1 MKTPVKIMIV
11 DDHQMF
17 IDGIKSLLRKEEN
30 FQVVSE
36 QVCAEAALKQLEKDT
51 VVDIV
56 ITDISMPGMNGIE
69 LTKLI
74 KFTYPD
80 MKVLVLSMHND
91 KEIVGEIM
99 MSEADGYIL
108 KNTGKQ
114 ELLEALTR
122 IMDNSTYYSKEV
134 LSIMVKKVKK
144 ERKIEAETRN
154 LTNREIEVLKLI
166 CQEYSSQEIADKLF
180 IGRRTVDTH
189 RQNILQKT
197 KVKTIVG
204 LIKYGMRNGLIPEL

>member
-1 MKTPVKIMIV
+1 MIV

-17 IDGIKSLLRKEEN
+17 IDGIKSLLRKEEYL
-30 FQVVSE
+30 QIVSE
-36 QVCAEAALKQLEKDT
+36 HLCAEDALEQLKKDA
-51 VVDIV
+51 VDIV
-56 ITDISMPGMNGIE
+56 ITDISMPRMSG
-69 LTKLI
+69 I
-74 KFTYPD
+74 KFTKTIKSTYSNI
-80 MKVLVLSMHND
+80 KVLVLSMHND
-91 KEIVGEIM
+91 KEIVSEIM

-114 ELLEALTR
+114 ELIEALTK
-122 IMDNSTYYSKEV
+122 IIDNGTYYSKEV
-134 LSIMVKKVKK
+134 LSIMVNKVKK
-144 ERKIEAETRN
+144 EWKIETETN
-154 LTNREIEVLKLI
+154 ELTDREIKVLELI

-204 LIKYGMRNGLIPEL
+204 LIKYGIRNGFTSNI

>member
-1 MKTPVKIMIV
+1 METPVKIMII

-30 FQVVSE
+30 FQVISE
-36 QVCAEAALKQLEKDT
+36 HICAENALEQLKKEA
-51 VVDIV
+51 VDIV

-69 LTKLI
+69 LTKII
-74 KFTYPD
+74 KSTYPHL
-80 MKVLVLSMHND
+80 KVLVLSMHND
-91 KEIVGEIM
+91 KEVVGEIM

-114 ELLEALTR
+114 ELIEALTK
-122 IMDNSTYYSKEV
+122 ITDNGTYYSKEV
-134 LSIMVKKVKK
+134 LLVMVSKVKK
-144 ERKIEAETRN
+144 ERKIEADTSE
-154 LTNREIEVLKLI
+154 LTDREEEVLKLI

-204 LIKYGMRNGLIPEL
+204 LIKYGIRNGFVSEV

>member
-1 MKTPVKIMIV
+1 METPVKIMIV

-30 FQVVSE
+30 LLVTSE
-36 QVCAEAALKQLEKDT
+36 FLCAEDALEHLDIAATDL
-51 VVDIV
+51 I
-56 ITDISMPGMNGIE
+56 ITDISMPGINGIE
-69 LTKLI
+69 LTKTI
-74 KFTYPD
+74 KSTFPD
-80 MKVLVLSMHND
+80 LKVLVLSMHND
-91 KEIVGEIM
+91 QEVVSEIM

-114 ELLEALTR
+114 ELLEAVFK
-122 IMDNSTYYSKEV
+122 IMDNGTYYSKEV
-134 LSIMVKKVKK
+134 LSIMVNKVKK
-144 ERKIEAETRN
+144 EQKIQEETSP
-154 LTNREIEVLKLI
+154 LTNREKEVLQLI

-189 RQNILQKT
+189 RQNILQKA

-204 LIKYGMRNGLIPEL
+204 LIKFGMKNGFISDL

>member
-1 MKTPVKIMIV
+1 METPVKIMIV

-17 IDGIKSLLRKEEN
+17 IDGIKSLLRKEEY
-30 FQVVSE
+30 FQIVSE
-36 QVCAEAALKQLEKDT
+36 YLCAEDALEQLKKET
-51 VVDIV
+51 VDIV
-56 ITDISMPGMNGIE
+56 ITDISMPGMSGIE
-69 LTKLI
+69 FTKTI
-74 KFTYPD
+74 KSTYSNL
-80 MKVLVLSMHND
+80 KVLVLSMHND
-91 KEIVGEIM
+91 KEIVNEIV

-114 ELLEALTR
+114 ELIEALTK
-122 IMDNSTYYSKEV
+122 ITDNGTYYSKEV
-134 LSIMVKKVKK
+134 LSVVVNKVKK
-144 ERKIEAETRN
+144 EWEIEAETN
-154 LTNREIEVLKLI
+154 ELTDREVKVLELI

-204 LIKYGMRNGLIPEL
+204 LIKYGIRNGFTSSI